1 MKTLHASVNYYSI
14 ADFIVSLLLT
24 GILIWASVTVQQK
37 MQNKSSL
44 NVWWCHKKNHWPQ
57 KITQACSFWAVFC
70 QMDTFAGYPD
80 EIQLFHF
87 SSDWKCVFFLSF
99 SWRWLSLLWECQ
111 LDAWHLL
118 VNRVVHRVRCATG
131 LAGELSWSVSGDY
144 DHVIVVKDGVKKCY
158 RERNAECSDAERD
171 GYKLG
176 VFPTRSYFS
185 DKTHT
190 HTNTHT
196 LSDTFLLREKG
207 SVLQPWAQMQFVFI
221 WALQCC
227 SNNLRYSSKSIYS
240 THPNSW
246 IQVFPLLSWPQVYKS
261 QHVGVQT
268 ASTNIWDRSHE
279 VLGYVKSQSG
289 VEVANF
295 LQSTTTDLQASQLA
309 QEFPRPSSCTQVLH
323 HQRQRKVS
331 DAVM

>member
-171 GYKLG
+171 GYKSG

-190 HTNTHT
+190 HTQTHT
-196 LSDTFLLREKG
+196 LSATHFYCEKKEVCCNLEPRC
-207 SVLQPWAQMQFVFI
+207 SSSSSELSNVAQTIYATVQKVFTPPI
-221 WALQCC
+221 QIVEFRC
-227 SNNLRYSSKSIYS
+227 SHYSHGHRCIK
-240 THPNSW
+240 
-246 IQVFPLLSWPQVYKS
+246 
-261 QHVGVQT
+261 
-268 ASTNIWDRSHE
+268 AS
-279 VLGYVKSQSG
+279 
-289 VEVANF
+289 
-295 LQSTTTDLQASQLA
+295 
-309 QEFPRPSSCTQVLH
+309 
-323 HQRQRKVS
+323 
-331 DAVM
+331 M

>member
-1 MKTLHASVNYYSI
+1 MFGGVIKRITGLKKLLRLVVSEQFSVKWIHLLDILMKSSYFTSV
-14 ADFIVSLLLT
+14 LT
-24 GILIWASVTVQQK
+24 G
-37 MQNKSSL
+37 
-44 NVWWCHKKNHWPQ
+44 NV
-57 KITQACSFWAVFC
+57 F
-70 QMDTFAGYPD
+70 
-80 EIQLFHF
+80 
-87 SSDWKCVFFLSF
+87 FFLSF

-171 GYKLG
+171 GYKSG

-196 LSDTFLLREKG
+196 LSDTFLPREKG

-309 QEFPRPSSCTQVLH
+309 QEFPRPSTTDQVLH